1 MGEKVSSGIWETC
14 PKILGGYEYQN
25 PPKWG
30 LIYIYNC
37 MYHIIIVII
46 SKKYIVNQKILKNK
60 MCLEF
65 DFTYAVQI
73 SIRLVNSQSY
83 YIYIYM
89 KTKIV
94 IISKNKSK
102 IKKFSRTKCD
112 WNSILHMLYK
122 FYRDRWTN
130 TWRHVTRWRHYEKFH
145 RKRWSL

>member
-37 MYHIIIVII
+37 MYHIIANHNYLE
-46 SKKYIVNQKILKNK
+46 KYIRNQKILLNK

-73 SIRLVNSQSY
+73 
-83 YIYIYM
+83 
-89 KTKIV
+89 
-94 IISKNKSK
+94 
-102 IKKFSRTKCD
+102 
-112 WNSILHMLYK
+112 
-122 FYRDRWTN
+122 
-130 TWRHVTRWRHYEKFH
+130 
-145 RKRWSL
+145 